1 MVKTRGKEY
10 PGMET
15 EGGNLQGVDS
25 KLSRPGWVGSGG
37 RARDWAAGA
46 SARLRGTTKIR
57 QEDRDIWAVWSHNF
71 PPPENNPFSE
81 SRFQMG
87 NLNLKN
93 KIVIFSNRKKIAKCG
108 LEYSEKHSLSTSL

>member
-10 PGMET
+10 PGMKT
-15 EGGNLQGVDS
+15 EGGNLQGGFKVIQTRMGRVG
-25 KLSRPGWVGSGG
+25 RPSTGLG
-37 RARDWAAGA
+37 RRRFCTPARDYKNKA
-46 SARLRGTTKIR
+46 
-57 QEDRDIWAVWSHNF
+57 RDIWAVWSYNF

-93 KIVIFSNRKKIAKCG
+93 KIVIFSNRKK
-108 LEYSEKHSLSTSL
+108 